1 MGPLSVPYSSAREG
15 AAATFFLPSVISR
28 LWFCFVRPGVR
39 GWWQPVHI
47 AQAGQR
53 AAASFYAPRTPRLEY
68 AVYRHPYAYTYS
80 VYALGISNVPCSVA
94 FGIFM
99 DDTSTARRRLSTS
112 SWSTPLHHHSTVCTS
127 SHLTEA
133 IPCVPSRGCTH
144 CRDTGLHV
152 PSLSLLTLLPVG
164 QLPGRQA
171 NRAVNFSLP
180 RTVVVGF
187 SSPPSIETPYFF
199 KKNEYSII
207 YIFK

>member
-1 MGPLSVPYSSAREG
+1 
-15 AAATFFLPSVISR
+15 
-28 LWFCFVRPGVR
+28 
-39 GWWQPVHI
+39 VHI
-47 AQAGQR
+47 AHAGQERPPPFMRRGHLVSNTPCTGTRTRTRTRVVAAGAYCPSRPR

-68 AVYRHPYAYTYS
+68 AVYL
-80 VYALGISNVPCSVA
+80 LGISNVPCSVA

-99 DDTSTARRRLSTS
+99 DGTSTARRRLSTS